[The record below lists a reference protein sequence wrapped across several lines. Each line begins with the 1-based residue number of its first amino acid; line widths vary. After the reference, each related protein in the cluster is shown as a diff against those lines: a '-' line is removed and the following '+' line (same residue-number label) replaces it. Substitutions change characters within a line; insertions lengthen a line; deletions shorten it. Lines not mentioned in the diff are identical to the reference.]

1 MSLLAGN
8 AVALFLVLLLELD
21 DSGGLEI
28 FEQVAQEATSLVE
41 IYTAILL
48 VRMKI
53 KTSLFVQYGTM
64 ATNILATALL

>member
-8 AVALFLVLLLELD
+8 ALALFLVLLLEPE

-53 KTSLFVQYGTM
+53 DTSLFVQYGTM